1 LDTAL
6 PYDEQLLLKQIS
18 EGDEAAFNIIFS
30 QYRERL
36 FAYLFT
42 ITKSKETTE
51 EIVLDVFMKLWLG
64 REIVTE
70 IQNLQS
76 FLYRVAHNKAI
87 DFLRSAQRSPVQQND
102 IWEAIQSTA
111 GEASSDHLLHRHN
124 TETAL
129 NEAIEQLSP
138 MRQKVFQLSREEGM
152 SYDQIADH
160 LNLSRNTVRNHVAAS
175 LEFIRKYL
183 QDKGYDM
190 AVVAVII
197 SSSIVVHHIENIVGT

>member
-1 LDTAL
+1 MNTSS
-6 PYDEQLLLKQIS
+6 PYDEQLILKQVS
-18 EGDEAAFNIIFS
+18 EGDEGSFNIIFS
-30 QYRERL
+30 QYRDRL
-36 FAYLFT
+36 FVYLT
-42 ITKSKETTE
+42 AITKSKETAE

-87 DFLRSAQRSPVQQND
+87 DFLRSAQRSPIQQNELWD
-102 IWEAIQSTA
+102 AIQSSA
-111 GEASSDHLLHRHN
+111 GETASDHLLNRHSA
-124 TETAL
+124 EAAL
-129 NEAIEQLSP
+129 NEAVGQLSP

-183 QDKGYDM
+183 QGQGYD
-190 AVVAVII
+190 VAVMAFAFA
-197 SSSIVVHHIENIVGT
+197 SIELVRH